1 MSDDKDECTTPE
13 RTGYT
18 GYTSSDSSLCS
29 DPSRNFSMELDVCCS
44 GEEKCT
50 RPVDKAG
57 LVRCEKCNG
66 WYHEGVCG
74 DAYPAVCPVS
84 MKERFIFMCE
94 LCSESVKVKETEE
107 LKNDTKHK
115 NERANHKR
123 DCTMEDS
130 MPRVKKHF
138 KEKY

>member
-1 MSDDKDECTTPE
+1 
-13 RTGYT
+13 
-18 GYTSSDSSLCS
+18 
-29 DPSRNFSMELDVCCS
+29 MELDVCCS

-74 DAYPAVCPVS
+74 DAYPAVCPIS

-94 LCSESVKVKETEE
+94 LCSKSVKVKETEE

-115 NERANHKR
+115 NQRANHKR